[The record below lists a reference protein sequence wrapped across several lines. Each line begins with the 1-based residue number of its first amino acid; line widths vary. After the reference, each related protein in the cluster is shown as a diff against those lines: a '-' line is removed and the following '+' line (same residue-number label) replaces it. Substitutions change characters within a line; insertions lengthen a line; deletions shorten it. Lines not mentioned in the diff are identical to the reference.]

1 MAVFSLEAHLFKFA
15 SIHTYSTG
23 GVPMVWGGRGAF
35 YTDQS
40 IQNLSI
46 ELTQAFVSLNYN
58 HQSNGPLFLSLLLM
72 LL

>member
-1 MAVFSLEAHLFKFA
+1 
-15 SIHTYSTG
+15 
-23 GVPMVWGGRGAF
+23 MVWGGIGAF

-46 ELTQAFVSLNYN
+46 ELTHAFVSLNYN